1 LQRVWQPAGDVGV
14 RVVRFHSSTLARVTA
29 KVPALER
36 AAPAIEQAAETAVK
50 TAHAETLPTPVAL
63 RRGRFA
69 SAVAALGFAGFLA
82 IFGLVRTHR
91 SEAFD
96 LALTMKVQSRRHA
109 VLERVMAAASW
120 LGFPPQSRIVPPAII
135 GTLFAFR
142 FPVEAR
148 FQLFAW
154 CTGLISTALKAIMR
168 RPRPVAGTDL
178 RVVVAPLGGSSF
190 PSGHVITY
198 VGTYGFL
205 AYLAHTLIR
214 PRGLRRPV
222 VAGLVGLLALVGPSR
237 IHQGHHWPTDVTASY
252 LLGTSYLIGLT
263 ALYRRA
269 KERRRAARLRRAGR
283 ARQQVEG

>member
-1 LQRVWQPAGDVGV
+1 M
-14 RVVRFHSSTLARVTA
+14 TA
-29 KVPALER
+29 NAPVLER
-36 AAPAIEQAAETAVK
+36 AAPAIEQAAQTAVRS
-50 TAHAETLPTPVAL
+50 AHEETLPTPVAL
-63 RRGRFA
+63 ARGRAA

-96 LALTMKVQSRRHA
+96 LALTLKVQSRRHA

-135 GTLFAFR
+135 GTLYAFR
-142 FPVEAR
+142 FPTEAR
-148 FQLFAW
+148 FQLLAW
-154 CTGLISTALKAIMR
+154 CTGLVSTVLKAIMR

-178 RVVVAPLGGSSF
+178 RVVAAPLGGSSF

-214 PRGLRRPV
+214 PRGVRRAL

-269 KERRRAARLRRAGR
+269 KERRAARLRRGDLARSLAG
-283 ARQQVEG
+283 A